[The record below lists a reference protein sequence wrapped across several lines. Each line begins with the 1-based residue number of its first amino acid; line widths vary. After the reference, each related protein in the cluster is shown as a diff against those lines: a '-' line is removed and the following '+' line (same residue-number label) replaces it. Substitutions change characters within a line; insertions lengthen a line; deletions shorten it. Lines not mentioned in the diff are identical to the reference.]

1 MNQHLERVPS
11 HLEHPAPRVIVHVL
25 MAPSKFTLTK
35 RTTAFTAKLIT
46 DLAKRKV

>member
-11 HLEHPAPRVIVHVL
+11 HLEHPAPRVIVHAL

-35 RTTAFTAKLIT
+35 RTAFTAKLIT